1 MTITEEFLEASREI
15 WNQFYE
21 HPFVKGIGD
30 GTLEQKKFIHY
41 LIQDTLY
48 LIDYGKA
55 FMVGAAK
62 ATELGAMQFLAN
74 YADNMVNS
82 DSDVNKRY
90 LKRFGIPLEEV
101 YRTELSL
108 DNLSYVSY
116 MLRIAYEGGTAE
128 TLAAV
133 LPCAISYEDI
143 AKRMIVKNPSC
154 IDDPIYGDF
163 IANYAREA
171 FHDNIQKM
179 IELVNELSMDY
190 SKEQRKRLV
199 DIFMV
204 CSRYEMKFWD
214 LSWELK

>member
-15 WNQFYE
+15 WDQFYQ
-21 HPFVKGIGD
+21 HPFVKGIED
-30 GTLEQKKFIHY
+30 GTLEKKKFIHY

-55 FMVGAAK
+55 FAVGAAK
-62 ATELGAMQFLAN
+62 APDLKTMQFLAE

-116 MLRIAYEGGTAE
+116 MLRIAYEGGAAE
-128 TLAAV
+128 VLAAV
-133 LPCAISYEDI
+133 MPCAVSYEDI
-143 AKRMIVKNPSC
+143 AKRMIAENPAC
-154 IDDPIYGDF
+154 ADDPVYGDF
-163 IANYAREA
+163 ITNYAREA

-179 IELVNELSMDY
+179 IEFVNELSKDY
-190 SKEQRKRLV
+190 TKEQRKRLV
-199 DIFMV
+199 DIFV
-204 CSRYEMKFWD
+204 NCSRYEMKFWD
-214 LSWELK
+214 LSWEIK